1 MNEKLRICNKKRGN
15 GGTRYTNETQQ
26 KTRHNTQHSTDTA
39 EKNKTT
45 TKEDLTVNYS
55 TTKRLYTHGS
65 PSDFSSQMTTDCISG
80 ILPMRKFHMSA

>member
-26 KTRHNTQHSTDTA
+26 KTRHNTHSTDTA

-45 TKEDLTVNYS
+45 TKEDLTVNYG